1 MCRAILQKDD
11 LKLRYQALHH
21 QFVASAKAVKIAHD
35 QYPDYIMGNMICF
48 MTAYPFTCNPD
59 DMEQTSGNVMGGVK
73 NPYLASS
80 DWGWQIDPKGLR
92 YTLNEIYG
100 RYQIPIM
107 VVENGLGAFDKIEED
122 GSIQDD
128 YRIDYLKQHIEQMKE
143 AVEDGVDLIAYTP
156 WGCIDLV
163 SASTGEMAKRYGFIY
178 VEKYDDG
185 TGSLARRKKKSFDWY
200 KKVIQS
206 NGEEL

>member
-1 MCRAILQKDD
+1 
-11 LKLRYQALHH
+11 
-21 QFVASAKAVKIAHD
+21 
-35 QYPDYIMGNMICF
+35 

-73 NPYLASS
+73 NPYLAFS
-80 DWGWQIDPKGLR
+80 DWGWQIDSKGLR

-100 RYQIPIM
+100 RYQIPMM

-143 AVEDGVDLIAYTP
+143 AVKDGVDLIAYTP